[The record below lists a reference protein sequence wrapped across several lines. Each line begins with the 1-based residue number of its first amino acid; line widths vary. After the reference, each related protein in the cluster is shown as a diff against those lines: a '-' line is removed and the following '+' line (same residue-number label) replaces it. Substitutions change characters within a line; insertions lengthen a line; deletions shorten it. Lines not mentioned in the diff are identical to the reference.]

1 VRGTRGKNRDPRAA
15 VGAVERR
22 RVSRVSGGAK
32 TTNSEAKMIKLS
44 AKTLL
49 VAAAATLVLGSTLA
63 RADVLQEIKARGALI
78 VGVKADYR
86 PFGYRDPSGNIIG
99 FEPDLAADVAKRLG
113 VKVEFV
119 PVVASNRMQFLE
131 QGRIDLMIA
140 TMTDTPERRKVVD
153 IVDPDYYASGASV
166 MVKKNSGLTD
176 WSQLKGK
183 KLCLI
188 QGAYYNKDIQEKFG
202 VDPVAFKGTAEA
214 YTALKDGNCV
224 GFAFDDTAL
233 YGQVQ
238 LPDWKDYHTPFK
250 SFEPLPWGLS
260 VKLGETKFAEFMSKT
275 VIDWDKTGFIQKLET
290 KWKIPHSDYVKE
302 MHEKYK

>member
-1 VRGTRGKNRDPRAA
+1 
-15 VGAVERR
+15 
-22 RVSRVSGGAK
+22 
-32 TTNSEAKMIKLS
+32 MIKLS

-49 VAAAATLVLGSTLA
+49 VAAAATLALGSTLA
-63 RADVLQEIKARGALI
+63 KADVLQEIKARGALI

-140 TMTDTPERRKVVD
+140 TMNDTPERRQVID
-153 IVDPDYYASGASV
+153 IVQPDYYASGASV
-166 MVKKNSGLTD
+166 MVKKSSGLTD

-188 QGAYYNKDIQEKFG
+188 QGANYNKDIQEKYG
-202 VDPVAFKGTAEA
+202 VEPVAFKGTAEA
-214 YTALKDGNCV
+214 YSALKDGNCV
-224 GFAFDDTAL
+224 GFAYDDTAL

-238 LPDWKDYHTPFK
+238 TPDWKDYHVPFK
-250 SFEPLPWGLS
+250 SIDVLPWGLA
-260 VKLGETKFAEFMSKT
+260 VKLGETNFEQFMSKT
-275 VIDWDKTGFIQKLET
+275 IMDWAKTGFIVKLET
-290 KWKIPHSDYVKE
+290 KWNIPHSDYVKE
-302 MHEKYK
+302 MHDKYK